1 MSEMIY
7 AEFFVN
13 GEKFTVEDYGETGY
27 ALYCEGSFVTEL
39 SSSDEAEAYEE
50 AINYEKQR

>member
-1 MSEMIY
+1 MKGT
-7 AEFFVN
+7 VN
-13 GEKFTVEDYGETGY
+13 VCDYHGNSIATYEGETGY
-27 ALYCEGSFVTEL
+27 ALYCEDSFVTEL

>member
-27 ALYCEGSFVTEL
+27 ALYCEDSVVTEL
-39 SSSDEAEAYEE
+39 FLIVQDLVM
-50 AINYEKQR
+50 IGFRFL